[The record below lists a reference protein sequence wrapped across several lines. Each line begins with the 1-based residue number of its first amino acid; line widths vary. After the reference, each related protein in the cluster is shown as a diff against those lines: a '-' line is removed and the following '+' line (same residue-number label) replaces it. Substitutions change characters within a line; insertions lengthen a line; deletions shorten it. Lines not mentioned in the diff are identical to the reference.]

1 MDKKLWLW
9 RLHLFKMI
17 NLKSL
22 KQTYYSHIN
31 KQLKNKTVMFWSLI
45 SHFLKI
51 HVILKGYVILLL
63 CIQLRHK
70 YLKSAVTKCEGT
82 QDYSKHHNC
91 GASQIHYGTSVMCI
105 LSQPIKC
112 YYRYHGPIKWLEKY
126 DVLNSHV
133 LVCSSVMVFA
143 VIHLYSLIQIL
154 TMAVSLSPPIVFH
167 PKKLTRNQNCSVAI
181 GYASLNLSVQIK
193 KEPV

>member
-1 MDKKLWLW
+1 MRGLTKINWMDKKLWLW

-22 KQTYYSHIN
+22 KQTYFSHIN
-31 KQLKNKTVMFWSLI
+31 KQLKIKMVMFWSLI

-82 QDYSKHHNC
+82 QDCSKHPKLW
-91 GASQIHYGTSVMCI
+91 SKPIYGNSEHHTFQAIWLNNGIYNSIWLAVKEYTSC
-105 LSQPIKC
+105 
-112 YYRYHGPIKWLEKY
+112 
-126 DVLNSHV
+126 
-133 LVCSSVMVFA
+133 
-143 VIHLYSLIQIL
+143 
-154 TMAVSLSPPIVFH
+154 
-167 PKKLTRNQNCSVAI
+167 
-181 GYASLNLSVQIK
+181 
-193 KEPV
+193 